1 MDSVIKAA
9 KKILKKSSDPL
20 NLKDVLKKVAKKVDG
35 NATSDEIE
43 KWINGSDKFTIDGKT
58 ISLSKSKKR
67 KSDDVDDKAAKKA
80 AKKAKQQ
87 AALGSAG
94 TAGAAGAAGAL
105 GSGVDIIAETK
116 KLEEKM
122 GKDASGKSP
131 CYFHHTPGK
140 KCRFDAD
147 KCQRYH

>member
-20 NLKDVLKKVAKKVDG
+20 NLKDVLKKVAKKTDG
-35 NATSDEIE
+35 KATSDEIE

-80 AKKAKQQ
+80 AKKAKKE
-87 AALGSAG
+87 AKKKKKASSDSSSAG
-94 TAGAAGAAGAL
+94 DMTETSVSTSGDSLTLADCEQWRKEKKVVLKATTDDEEGNKLSEAL
-105 GSGVDIIAETK
+105 K
-116 KLEEKM
+116 KN
-122 GKDASGKSP
+122 D
-131 CYFHHTPGK
+131 
-140 KCRFDAD
+140 
-147 KCQRYH
+147 